1 MKNSK
6 SHFRF
11 SKQERSGIFYLLL
24 LLILILGAKWLWIN
38 YGTQSQPS
46 SLIINQELQKEL
58 DSLRALAKQKDTLKL
73 YPFNPNYISDYKAYV
88 LGLSSG
94 ELENIIRFRAKD
106 SFMNSPED
114 FQNVSGISDSML
126 KRSLP
131 FLRFPKWKTKK
142 RGQVSN
148 KELTPT
154 LSNVKTVID
163 INLATKE
170 DLMQVKGIGEKLA
183 ARTIKFRDKLGG
195 FVTEEQF
202 MDVYGLPPE
211 VAQKAMQRFK
221 VLKKPS
227 ITPVNINTAPYEELV
242 QLIYIDKK
250 TAWAI
255 VQYRDHNGVFKSYQ
269 ELKNL
274 HGFPSEKLDRIALYL
289 SL

>member
-73 YPFNPNYISDYKAYV
+73 YPFNPNYISDYKAYF

-142 RGQVSN
+142 RGQASK

-154 LSNVKTVID
+154 WSNVKTVID

-211 VAQKAMQRFK
+211 VAQKAMQIFK

-255 VQYRDHNGVFKSYQ
+255 VQYRDRNGVFKSYQ

-274 HGFPSEKLDRIALYL
+274 HGFPSDKLDRIALYL

>member
-114 FQNVSGISDSML
+114 FQIVSGISDSML

-142 RGQVSN
+142 RGQASN

-211 VAQKAMQRFK
+211 VAQKAIQRFK

-255 VQYRDHNGVFKSYQ
+255 VQYRERNGVFKSYQ